1 VNLHYKQAFSL
12 IEIIVVLGLMSILIG
27 VFAANF
33 HTNFDLQNEI
43 ADINRAIR
51 QARHASIA
59 TNQPTFLVYDS
70 GKFSIFDT
78 FGEKISELE
87 CDLRNSTM
95 EQSFRHGIKFDAL
108 GFFTKFTV
116 MHGNTEYT
124 SDILAGTLN
133 EKKR

>member
-1 VNLHYKQAFSL
+1 MNLHHKQAFSL
-12 IEIIVVLGLMSILIG
+12 IEIIVVLGLMATLIG
-27 VFAANF
+27 VFAASF

-43 ADINRAIR
+43 VDINRAIR
-51 QARHASIA
+51 QARNASIV

-87 CDLRNSTM
+87 CDLHNSTV
-95 EQSFRHGIKFDAL
+95 EQSFKHGIKFDAL

-116 MHGNTEYT
+116 AYGNMEYT

>member
-1 VNLHYKQAFSL
+1 VNLRHKQAFSL
-12 IEIIVVLGLMSILIG
+12 IEVIVVLGLMSILIG
-27 VFAANF
+27 VFAASF

-43 ADINRAIR
+43 VDINRAIR

-59 TNQPTFLVYDS
+59 TNQPTFLIYDS

-87 CDLRNSTM
+87 CDLCNSTV
-95 EQSFRHGIKFDAL
+95 EQSFKHGIKFDAL
-108 GFFTKFTV
+108 GFFMKFTV
-116 MHGNTEYT
+116 TYGNVEYT
-124 SDILAGTLN
+124 SDTLTGTLN